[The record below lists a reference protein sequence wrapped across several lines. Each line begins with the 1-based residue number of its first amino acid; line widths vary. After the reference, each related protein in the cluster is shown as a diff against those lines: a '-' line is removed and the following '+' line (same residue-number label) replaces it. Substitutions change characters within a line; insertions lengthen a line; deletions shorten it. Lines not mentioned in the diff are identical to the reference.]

1 MIDKKMKPKRVGR
14 GLDAIFK
21 VEDITLKNNEPI
33 FKVNEWEVELSKIR
47 PNPNQPRTLFDDE
60 RLQELADSIKSLGV
74 IQPITICKEDGDFFT
89 IISGE
94 RRFRA
99 SQLAGLTTIPAYIRT
114 IKESDNTLEMALVEN
129 IQRSDLNALEIA
141 FTLHRLAEEC
151 KITQE
156 QLAERVGKKRST
168 VSNYIRLLKLP
179 AEIQSA
185 LRDEEI
191 SMGHAR
197 AILSLESETKQRSIL
212 KRVIK
217 HNLSVRQTE
226 DLVKAISAETKAEKQ
241 PLYDYELPENYT
253 RLVEHLERYFT
264 QDISIK
270 KGIKG
275 DGKIIINF
283 KNDNDINN
291 ILSKFELI
299 SEK

>member
-141 FTLHRLAEEC
+141 FTLHRLVEEC